1 MFHGSLGNAAAIA
14 ERLDWLPGSF
24 CKTAAFYCSAWYNA
38 ARPWLLHQDWRIL
51 PAEQFAA
58 HAPAICTELGCRDR
72 VFVRPDSPLKPFAVD
87 VLLNVDDVTLD
98 WLDYG
103 FYYDDAT
110 LPIVVAPVQSV
121 GSEWRFVVVRSHVLL
136 RAVRMTRQRVRLF
149 DTPASEAWGFWQT

>member
-58 HAPAICTELGCRDR
+58 HAPAICTELG
-72 VFVRPDSPLKPFAVD
+72 V
-87 VLLNVDDVTLD
+87 
-98 WLDYG
+98 
-103 FYYDDAT
+103 
-110 LPIVVAPVQSV
+110 
-121 GSEWRFVVVRSHVLL
+121 
-136 RAVRMTRQRVRLF
+136 
-149 DTPASEAWGFWQT
+149 